1 MVATLLLALPM
12 DSWLAS
18 EAHRRHNRWDRNRCQ
33 TNPGRWLLHLTR
45 RPRRGEVRGQRT
57 KVGGFHIAIESFCEP
72 PGDFAGRFVTFA
84 SVEPAAQT
92 CLAIETKIFQAASG
106 LAILQRF
113 NGHLPLWR
121 QKQIARCSLILVR
134 PMRAQSVTALLMIT
148 SVWLWPAHAHAADSA
163 AVGRAY
169 TLQVN
174 DVARRV
180 VIAELVKH
188 PERIHRMSMKC
199 TIQLDGQGHPQK
211 VQVVSNT
218 HNRWA
223 EDTARRALAA
233 AKFPPLPKSLVQQ
246 SGTDKASFD
255 YQLDLG
261 EPR

>member
-1 MVATLLLALPM
+1 
-12 DSWLAS
+12 
-18 EAHRRHNRWDRNRCQ
+18 
-33 TNPGRWLLHLTR
+33 
-45 RPRRGEVRGQRT
+45 
-57 KVGGFHIAIESFCEP
+57 
-72 PGDFAGRFVTFA
+72 
-84 SVEPAAQT
+84 
-92 CLAIETKIFQAASG
+92 
-106 LAILQRF
+106 
-113 NGHLPLWR
+113 
-121 QKQIARCSLILVR
+121 
-134 PMRAQSVTALLMIT
+134 MRAQSAIALVMIM
-148 SVWLWPAHAHAADSA
+148 SVQLSPAHVYAADRD

-169 TLQVN
+169 TLQIN

-180 VIAELVKH
+180 VLAELVKH

-199 TIQLDGQGHPQK
+199 TFQLDREGHPQNVK
-211 VQVVSNT
+211 VVSNT